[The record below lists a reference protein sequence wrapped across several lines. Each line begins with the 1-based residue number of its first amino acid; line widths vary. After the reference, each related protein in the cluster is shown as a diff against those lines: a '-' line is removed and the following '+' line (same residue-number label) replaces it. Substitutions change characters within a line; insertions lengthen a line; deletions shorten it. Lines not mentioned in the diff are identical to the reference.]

1 MRLILLVVMAAAC
14 SGSGSKSASGTLDP
28 AKGGT
33 VGISDGSAVVVVGPG
48 ALAAPTQITVTSDSA
63 TPPAGLG
70 VPVSGCFRFGPEGL
84 QFQSPVTIT
93 LAVDGTRLPAG
104 SALDQV
110 FIATAPAGSSSF
122 SALGTSASDASHV
135 AAETSHFSVFCAVS
149 PPVTD
154 ASIAN
159 DLGDLAAAPSD
170 GPAQSDDLAMPSSS
184 PSPSCS
190 PYPTPPPSPPCTV
203 MPPLN
208 QPIQGCGWQMVCGQ
222 TITYQAICTGNLCY
236 CYAGQMTQ
244 QFPQG
249 TLCDSVDGGVNSALW
264 DKCCYP
270 K

>member
-1 MRLILLVVMAAAC
+1 MRLILLLVVAVGC
-14 SGSGSKSASGTLDP
+14 SGSQSASGTLDP

-33 VGISDGSAVVVVGPG
+33 VAMSDGSAVVVVAPG
-48 ALAAPTQITVTSDSA
+48 ALSAPTQITVASDSA
-63 TPPAGLG
+63 TPPASLG

-93 LAVDGTRLPAG
+93 LAVDGTRLPSG
-104 SALDQV
+104 STLDQV

-122 SALGTSASDASHV
+122 SALVTSASDASHV
-135 AAETSHFSVFCAVS
+135 AAETSHFSVFCAVA

-154 ASIAN
+154 ASVPN
-159 DLGDLAAAPSD
+159 DLAEPSD
-170 GPAQSDDLAMPSSS
+170 GPGQPPDLTMPSTS

-190 PYPTPPPSPPCTV
+190 PYPTPPPSPACSVT
-203 MPPLN
+203 PPLN
-208 QPIQGCGWQMVCGQ
+208 QPIQGCGWQMVCGS
-222 TITYQAICTGNLCY
+222 TLTYQAICTGNLCY

-249 TLCDSVDGGVNSALW
+249 TLCNSVDGGVNSNLW
-264 DKCCYP
+264 DKCCFP